1 MNAHSRQGL
10 SYPIRNL
17 SDRHLHDDTVARWM
31 PYLSAIAYAFVSSVF
46 VYSLLLCFL
55 RVLFV
60 FALDKNP
67 NEGGVSKD
75 NNLARDIPMKEQA
88 LRRILRLD
96 RTSFLSGP
104 SGYPKTGS
112 IHLRT
117 TRLAPAG
124 LGNFNNSCYQNSI
137 IQGLASLR
145 QLDYFLK
152 NNLQTLGHVQQM
164 STHVSLKETIAQL
177 NTLSNAGRKL
187 WLPNELKSMSS
198 WQQQDAQEYY
208 SKLVEQIDKEISE
221 ASKSLVTDDGFKLSL
236 TALQR
241 NPCSS
246 PDENRVCE
254 ILKRIG
260 FVDLVG
266 PFDNPL
272 EGLMAQRVGCMT
284 CGYCEGLSLIP
295 FTCLTVPLAQH
306 IEYDVRDCLDDY
318 TALEPIE
325 GVECIKCTVLRVK
338 AGLLEFLDKLRSND
352 WSQLEP
358 SDKAQKEA
366 LSQMTESRLNAVQ
379 DVLQNEDFSEK
390 ALSEHCRL
398 NPRNR
403 VSSTK
408 SRQSVIARA
417 PKSLAIHINRSVF
430 DELTGV
436 LRKNY
441 AKVIFPDILDLDEW
455 CLGSKQIGTTDDTL
469 TENWEADP
477 TKSMLSSP
485 SAAFQSLNRKKFSTE
500 LPTDLVL
507 ADNRQSKMEGGEEQ
521 WFELSDADV
530 TSVSKNIVME
540 QGGAFMLFYELI
552 GNASEKPIDVPSDP
566 SSQNFTESSCESP
579 VDGPSLR
586 ADRTS
591 SSGSMALSTP
601 SLLRTRL
608 VRLSVAIGLSGILSP
623 FSPSHYL
630 PCNASYAILSMRAVT
645 RLSP

>member
-17 SDRHLHDDTVARWM
+17 SDRHLQDDTVARWM

-46 VYSLLLCFL
+46 VYSLLVYLTILPSFNL
-55 RVLFV
+55 SRLAWKLTVMLSPGPIV

-88 LRRILRLD
+88 LRRILRFD

-358 SDKAQKEA
+358 SEKAQKEA

-485 SAAFQSLNRKKFSTE
+485 SAAFQSLNRKYELRAVITHYGRHDDGHYICYRKFSTE
-500 LPTDLVL
+500 LPTDSVS
-507 ADNRQSKMEGGEEQ
+507 ADNRQSKMEGEEEQ

-566 SSQNFTESSCESP
+566 SSQNFTEGSCESP
-579 VDGPSLR
+579 VDGP
-586 ADRTS
+586 D
-591 SSGSMALSTP
+591 
-601 SLLRTRL
+601 
-608 VRLSVAIGLSGILSP
+608 
-623 FSPSHYL
+623 
-630 PCNASYAILSMRAVT
+630 
-645 RLSP
+645 

>member
-46 VYSLLLCFL
+46 VYSLLVYLNILPSFNL
-55 RVLFV
+55 SRLAWKLIVMLSPGPIV

-177 NTLSNAGRKL
+177 NTLSYAGRKL

-485 SAAFQSLNRKKFSTE
+485 SAAFQSLNRKYELRAVITHYGRHDDGHYICYRKFSTE

-579 VDGPSLR
+579 VDGP
-586 ADRTS
+586 D
-591 SSGSMALSTP
+591 
-601 SLLRTRL
+601 
-608 VRLSVAIGLSGILSP
+608 
-623 FSPSHYL
+623 
-630 PCNASYAILSMRAVT
+630 
-645 RLSP
+645 